1 MPTALL
7 KYGGVRMF
15 YPYIMPTVLLTAS
28 KVTRKIK
35 ITVINEQQRK
45 ETIPQE

>member
-1 MPTALL
+1 MPTAFL

-15 YPYIMPTVLLTAS
+15 YPYTMPTALLTAS
-28 KVTRKIK
+28 KVTRKNK